1 MAQSVQAVPSFI
13 ERRPYGVRS
22 LAWPTQREWM
32 RHGLLFAVT
41 ILTTTFA
48 GVMLLSPAPTGFSVA
63 DPHSLVQYL
72 TYVPRV
78 YATEVVGLTVQAI
91 RFPSLLTQG
100 LTFSASLLA
109 ILTAH
114 EFGHYFACRRYRVN
128 AT

>member
-1 MAQSVQAVPSFI
+1 
-13 ERRPYGVRS
+13 
-22 LAWPTQREWM
+22 
-32 RHGLLFAVT
+32 
-41 ILTTTFA
+41 
-48 GVMLLSPAPTGFSVA
+48 MLLSPAPTGFSVA

-114 EFGHYFACRRYRVN
+114 EFGHYFLVEDTALMRRCRSFFRLRH
-128 AT
+128 